1 MDRVGQLAD
10 LLKSMTAI
18 DLAPRLERGMPKYPA
33 HPHLIIDPTVTHARN
48 GYYCQTLSMPEH
60 IGCHVDAPAHTVP
73 KLMDSTVDTLAADHL
88 VGPAVVYNFSER
100 DLQAGQTLTADDF
113 LAYERE
119 HGVQAGPG
127 DMPLVCFG
135 WHRRHW
141 ASPGFYERNQ
151 PGMDEKVTVLF
162 AERKVRAVGADTIAC
177 EIPLVKGVQG
187 ESPGHRK
194 HWLPNGI
201 LIVECLAQ
209 LEKLPPR
216 VFLVAAPLP
225 IQNGSGSPL
234 RPIAYF

>member
-1 MDRVGQLAD
+1 MDRVAQLAE
-10 LLKSMTAI
+10 LLKSMTAV
-18 DLAPRLERGMPKYPA
+18 DLAPRLERGMPRYPA
-33 HPHLIIDPTVTHARN
+33 HPHLVIDPTVTHERH
-48 GYYCQTLSMPEH
+48 GYYCQSLSMPEH

-73 KLMDSTVDTLAADHL
+73 KLMDATVDTLRRR
-88 VGPAVVYNFSER
+88 PARRSGRRYNFSDR
-100 DLQAGQTLTADDF
+100 DLQPGQTLTADDF

-141 ASPGFYERNQ
+141 GSPGFYERNRA
-151 PGMDEKVTVLF
+151 GNG
-162 AERKVRAVGADTIAC
+162 RKSDGALRRARVRAVGADTIAC
-177 EIPLVKGVQG
+177 EIPFVKGVAG
-187 ESPGHRK
+187 EAPGHRK

-209 LEKLPPR
+209 LEKLPLR
-216 VFLVAAPLP
+216 AFLVAAPLP

>member
-1 MDRVGQLAD
+1 MDRVQQLAD
-10 LLKSMTAI
+10 LLHSMTSV
-18 DLAPRLERGMPKYPA
+18 DLAPRLERGMPKFPA
-33 HPHLIIDPTVTHARN
+33 HPHLVIDPTVTHQRN

-73 KLMDSTVDTLAADHL
+73 SKMEATIDTLAANKL
-88 VGPAVVYNFSER
+88 FGPAVLYNFSDR
-100 DLQAGQTLTADDF
+100 DWQPGQTLTADDI
-113 LAYERE
+113 LAYEKT
-119 HGVQAGPG
+119 HKVQAGPG

-135 WHRRHW
+135 WHRRYW
-141 ASPGFYERNQ
+141 AEPIFYERNE

-162 AERKVRAVGADTIAC
+162 AERGVRAVGTDTIGC
-177 EIPLVKGVQG
+177 EIPMVKGTVG

-209 LEKLPPR
+209 LEKLALKS
-216 VFLVAAPLP
+216 FLVAAPLP
-225 IQNGSGSPL
+225 IRNGSGSPL

>member
-1 MDRVGQLAD
+1 M
-10 LLKSMTAI
+10 
-18 DLAPRLERGMPKYPA
+18 E
-33 HPHLIIDPTVTHARN
+33 
-48 GYYCQTLSMPEH
+48 
-60 IGCHVDAPAHTVP
+60 
-73 KLMDSTVDTLAADHL
+73 STVDTLAADQL
-88 VGPAVVYNFSER
+88 VGPAVVYDFSDR
-100 DLQAGQTLTADDF
+100 DLQPGQTLTADDF

-141 ASPGFYERNQ
+141 SSPSFYERNQ

-162 AERKVRAVGADTIAC
+162 SERKVRAVGADTIAC
-177 EIPLVKGVQG
+177 EIPLVKGVPG

-216 VFLVAAPLP
+216 VFLVASPLP

-234 RPIAYF
+234 RPIAYY